1 MDELFTSMES
11 VMKIR
16 SILSLVIILGMA
28 GCSATP
34 SAMTEAATM
43 PPTSVPPATAAPTS
57 TVAPIVESM
66 DEPTARPISKTKSF
80 PAARCCN
87 GTPVEPGEYELPSW
101 MGIAL
106 TMELGEGWQ
115 VVNEKDARLF
125 MLGKGESIF
134 NDPTQ
139 ALVFIAI
146 PKGDP
151 QAILSS
157 IRNDPGLTAQG
168 EMSEITVA
176 GASGGL
182 SGLQLDLFA
191 KPNPDYEGDKD
202 AEIPP
207 GVQFLPSVGQY
218 FAEGFFWTTWSAE
231 AHLRFIVLDL
241 GEHVLL
247 LQMDSQPAEFEAF
260 ASEAEQVLQTLKVR
274 R

>member
-1 MDELFTSMES
+1 
-11 VMKIR
+11 MKLR
-16 SILSLVIILGMA
+16 SILSLVIFLGMVA
-28 GCSATP
+28 CSATP
-34 SAMTEAATM
+34 AAVNEAATT
-43 PPTSVPPATAAPTS
+43 PPTSIPQTSVPPTS
-57 TVAPIVESM
+57 TVAPIVETI
-66 DEPTARPISKTKSF
+66 DEPTARPISQTKSF

-87 GTPVEPGEYELPSW
+87 GTPIEPGEYELPPW
-101 MGIAL
+101 MGIPL

-115 VVNEKDARLF
+115 VVNDKDARLF
-125 MLGKGESIF
+125 MFGKGENIF

-146 PKGDP
+146 SNGDP
-151 QAILSS
+151 QAILAS
-157 IRNDPGLTAQG
+157 IKNDPGLTAQR
-168 EMSEITVA
+168 EMTEITIA
-176 GASGGL
+176 GGSGGL
-182 SGLQLDLFA
+182 SGLQFDLFA
-191 KPNPDYEGDKD
+191 KPNPDYEGNKD

-241 GEHVLL
+241 GEHALL
-247 LQMDSQPAEFEAF
+247 LQIDSPPAEFEGF